1 MVIPDYLASDVAAPT
16 SDNQE
21 PGNVSLLV
29 AIGINGDA
37 VVLSVTEGSETLI
50 DDIRS
55 LDAKMVLWPCPL
67 PNKPGIYRFTGNLVL
82 DGVGDDEHDLV
93 SESIRNVSHQRIFL
107 TTQLNVIR

>member
-1 MVIPDYLASDVAAPT
+1 MVIPDNLASDVPSPT

-21 PGNVSLLV
+21 PGDVSLLV

-37 VVLSVTEGSETLI
+37 VVLSVTEGSETLV

-82 DGVGDDEHDLV
+82 DGIGRDEHDLV
-93 SESIRNVSHQRIFL
+93 SESIRNVSYERIFL